1 MRQVIYYTIYGL
13 LKILMP
19 EVTIKWLLTRTDIGL
34 LIFMVTSMEGSLQ
47 IVYWTDHQSPYST
60 SGRDLPIYSTA
71 G

>member
-1 MRQVIYYTIYGL
+1 
-13 LKILMP
+13 MP